1 MIKLRTRALREN
13 MLDSLFASAP
23 GFDQP
28 LAVLKHCH
36 DRIRKQLATLGKLQ
50 AYLAQPGAQADAQ
63 AQAAAQAVLNYF
75 QKAAPLHHEDE
86 EVDLFPTL
94 ANTARGKDLA
104 LFQELLPRIL
114 QQHTQMAELWQRLEQ
129 QLLRI
134 AKGQTQSLQATEL
147 QTFEKLYQE
156 HMQIEESQIA
166 AMAMRLFS
174 SAQMQKLGSAMQAR
188 RGIVPNSQFE

>member
-1 MIKLRTRALREN
+1 M
-13 MLDSLFASAP
+13 DSLFASAP

-50 AYLAQPGAQADAQ
+50 VYLAQPDAQSDAQ

-94 ANTARGKDLA
+94 ASTAQGDDLA

-134 AKGQTQSLQATEL
+134 AKGQTQSLQAAEL

-174 SAQMQKLGSAMQAR
+174 PEQMQKLGSAMQAR
-188 RGIVPNSQFE
+188 RGIAPNSQFE